1 METQKLNFNRAST
14 TEILLG
20 NDIFQETVARIHRS
34 RTAKKCA
41 IVTNEIVAKWYLKP
55 LLLQLRDR
63 GFQAHEIIIPD
74 GEKFKNLE
82 TVTSIINRLCELEID
97 RDCPVIALGGGVTC
111 DITAFAAS
119 IYKRGVPLIL
129 MPSTLMAMVD
139 ACVGGKTG
147 VNLEQ
152 GKNLIGTFYQ
162 PMLTAIDVAV
172 LRTLP
177 LTQLSYGLIEALKHG
192 AIADAAYFRFLA
204 KNCEAIKACDLS
216 LMQRLVRRSI
226 HIKKSI
232 VTEDEL
238 DKGLRKQLNF
248 GHTFG
253 HALESAGNYIRLHH
267 GEAVGLG
274 MLMALNGAAQA
285 GILKE
290 DYRQA
295 LVFILKEF
303 NLPVKIPDELNKK
316 EILETLCQDKKKDQE
331 GFKFIFPVK
340 IGEVTEFKVPENKIN
355 DFLKTLLKKI

>member
-1 METQKLNFNRAST
+1 METQKLSFNRT
-14 TEILLG
+14 TTSEILLG
-20 NDIFQETVARIHRS
+20 NDIFKEIAARVHRS

-41 IVTNEIVAKWYLKP
+41 VITNEVVAKWYLKP

-63 GFQAHEIIIPD
+63 GFQANEIIIAD
-74 GEKFKNLE
+74 GEKYKNLE
-82 TVTSIINRLCELEID
+82 TVTQILNRLCELEID

-129 MPSTLMAMVD
+129 IPTTLMAMVD

-172 LRTLP
+172 LKTLP
-177 LTQLSYGLIEALKHG
+177 LTQLSYGLVEALKHG
-192 AIADAAYFRFLA
+192 AIADAAYFRFIA
-204 KNCEAIKACDLS
+204 KNCAAIKACDLS
-216 LMQRLVRRSI
+216 LMQRLIRRSI

-232 VTEDEL
+232 VLEDEL
-238 DKGLRKQLNF
+238 DKGIRNQLNY
-248 GHTFG
+248 GHSFG

-274 MLMALNGAAQA
+274 MLMALNGAAQSR
-285 GILKE
+285 ILKE

-295 LVFILKEF
+295 FVSILKEF
-303 NLPVKIPDELNKK
+303 NLPVKIPGELDKN
-316 EILETLCQDKKKDQE
+316 EILHTLCQDKKKDQE

-340 IGEVTEFKVPENKIN
+340 IGEVTEFKVPENKIT